1 MAGAIK
7 RTKATNQMMWKKA
20 GTLKKKLKYSDLTEY
35 QMVLKGY
42 YLRYILLDK
51 TFFHNYLLPHPQGR
65 YESFGYGSYVQEPVN
80 ILKYSHNHKVILLKK
95 WKIRLF
101 ACWTSSIKAKSTC
114 EANRWTKIL
123 RFRFL
128 ISETI

>member
-51 TFFHNYLLPHPQGR
+51 TFFHNYLLPPPPKGDMNPLAMAPMCR
-65 YESFGYGSYVQEPVN
+65 N
-80 ILKYSHNHKVILLKK
+80 LL
-95 WKIRLF
+95 IF
-101 ACWTSSIKAKSTC
+101 
-114 EANRWTKIL
+114 
-123 RFRFL
+123 
-128 ISETI
+128 